1 MDAQTLKNGGDT
13 SMGLLARYD
22 ELLDRLAAEL
32 RVHYGDR
39 LVACAVF
46 GSVGRGTLRPGSDV
60 DLLIVA
66 RDLPRGRFSRVDE
79 FLPVEARLEPVLG
92 GRAGA
97 PGSIGLSPV
106 FKTPGEVEA
115 GSPLFLDMVEDA
127 RILYDPD
134 EFLARHLARLRA
146 RLRELGA
153 RRIWRGNAWYWEL
166 KPDLQPGEVVTL

>member
-1 MDAQTLKNGGDT
+1 
-13 SMGLLARYD
+13 MGLLARYD
-22 ELLDRLAAEL
+22 ELLDRIGAEL
-32 RVHYGDR
+32 RTQYGDR

-46 GSVGRGTLRPGSDV
+46 GSVGRGTPRFGSDV

-79 FLPVEARLEPVLG
+79 FLPVEARLESELTG
-92 GRAGA
+92 GADPA
-97 PGSIGLSPV
+97 GSIALSPL
-106 FKTPGEVEA
+106 FKTPAEVEA

-127 RILYDPD
+127 RILYDPA

-146 RLRELGA
+146 RLQELGA
-153 RRIWRGNAWYWEL
+153 RRVWRGDSWYWEL